1 MSISE
6 RLDRCVDDFT
16 NMNDN
21 MVADQTQSYQIMEN
35 RPGNKAEGNGMG
47 DQKIH

>member
-6 RLDRCVDDFT
+6 RLDRCMDDFT
-16 NMNDN
+16 NMIEN
-21 MVADQTQSYQIMEN
+21 MVVDQTQSYQITEN
-35 RPGNKAEGNGMG
+35 RPGDETEGDGMG